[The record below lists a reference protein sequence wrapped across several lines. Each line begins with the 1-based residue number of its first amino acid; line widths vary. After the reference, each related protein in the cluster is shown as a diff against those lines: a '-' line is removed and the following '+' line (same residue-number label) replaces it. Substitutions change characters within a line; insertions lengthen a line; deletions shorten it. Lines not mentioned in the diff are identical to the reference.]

1 MFLVQCVLRHHFSQ
15 HQQSQ
20 PVWVER
26 WCNQNVGADIHTSS
40 ASHTPS
46 LTSAAS
52 FKLPFLCLLLDSVTR
67 KSYLP
72 YSAWKTERFIYLFW
86 NYGSIYVLNESP
98 IWVRLKHDLLI
109 SGWMNRILLPPP
121 RLLFLLAE
129 VLKKKSIS
137 CCCGIISIK
146 TWYIWYLYFN
156 YSKRKNK
163 NLNWFSSF
171 FQLSNFHKIEVLQ
184 STQR

>member
-1 MFLVQCVLRHHFSQ
+1 MWHILKLVLVQCVLRHHFSQ

-46 LTSAAS
+46 LTSAS
-52 FKLPFLCLLLDSVTR
+52 LKLPFLCLLLDSVTR

-86 NYGSIYVLNESP
+86 NYGSIYILNESPP

-109 SGWMNRILLPPP
+109 SGWMNRILLPP
-121 RLLFLLAE
+121 LGYYFCSQ
-129 VLKKKSIS
+129 VLKKKSIG

-146 TWYIWYLYFN
+146 TWYI
-156 YSKRKNK
+156 YSSTIARE
-163 NLNWFSSF
+163 
-171 FQLSNFHKIEVLQ
+171 KIKI
-184 STQR
+184 

>member
-1 MFLVQCVLRHHFSQ
+1 MWHILKLFLVQCVLRHHFSQ

-86 NYGSIYVLNESP
+86 NYGSIYILNELP

-109 SGWMNRILLPPP
+109 SGWMNRILLP
-121 RLLFLLAE
+121 L
-129 VLKKKSIS
+129 
-137 CCCGIISIK
+137 G
-146 TWYIWYLYFN
+146 YYFC
-156 YSKRKNK
+156 S
-163 NLNWFSSF
+163 
-171 FQLSNFHKIEVLQ
+171 
-184 STQR
+184 QRF